1 MTALPHAGL
10 GRRMILPC
18 LAIAT
23 VLALSPT
30 AALADCR
37 PQVSGQGLPSRTNA
51 AAQLAARAAWQLNA
65 GNQYGS
71 AYARW
76 VKAQQKQAA
85 VCSTTGS
92 VPNRRHTCIFRANP
106 CS

>member
-10 GRRMILPC
+10 GRRMIRPC
-18 LAIAT
+18 LVVIAALTLTST
-23 VLALSPT
+23 V
-30 AALADCR
+30 ALADCK

-65 GNQYGS
+65 GNQYGA

-76 VKAQQKQAA
+76 VRAQQKQEA

-92 VPNRRHTCIFRANP
+92 TPNRRHTCTFRANP

>member
-1 MTALPHAGL
+1 MTTRPHAGP

-18 LAIAT
+18 LAMAAA
-23 VLALSPT
+23 LALSST

-85 VCSTTGS
+85 VCSTSGS
-92 VPNRRHTCIFRANP
+92 APNRRHTCTFRANP